1 MSGSLFRP
9 EALEHQR
16 QAWLGDMQLLRPL
29 SLRLLTAT
37 VLLVLAAVL
46 AFLWWGEYTRKAR
59 VAGVLVPDQGVIR
72 LLPPQEAVV
81 LERHAVEG
89 ARVARGDVLFVL
101 SLERSSAAGDTQAS
115 VQRSLRERERSLAD
129 SAAQQALL
137 TQAQAAALDQRLADM
152 RRERGQRLSEALLHK
167 QRLTL
172 AGDALARLESLRR
185 DNFISAA
192 QLQAKYEE
200 LLGLQAQL
208 QALERDAAAH
218 ERAIAALEAERRELP
233 LRAQAQQGEI
243 QRERAELAQLAAE
256 SEAKRRLVVQ
266 APADGVVSAVLAQP
280 GQTVTPTA
288 ALASLVPAD
297 SQLQAHLYAPS
308 SAVGFVR
315 PDQTVLLRYQA
326 YAYQKFGHQRG
337 RVLQVSRTPLSAADQ
352 SALAGAQP
360 KAAHEP
366 LYRITVALDKQQVSA
381 YGQDISLVPG
391 MQLDADVLLDRRR
404 LIEWI
409 FEPLLG
415 LGGRV

>member
-1 MSGSLFRP
+1 MTGLFRP

-192 QLQAKYEE
+192 QLQAKHEE

-360 KAAHEP
+360 QAAHEP

>member
-192 QLQAKYEE
+192 QLQAKHEE

-208 QALERDAAAH
+208 QALEREAAAH

-360 KAAHEP
+360 QAAHEP

>member
-1 MSGSLFRP
+1 MTGLFRP

-192 QLQAKYEE
+192 QLQAKHEE

-208 QALERDAAAH
+208 QALEREAAAH

>member
-1 MSGSLFRP
+1 MAGLFRP

-101 SLERSSAAGDTQAS
+101 SLERSSAAGDTQAN

-129 SAAQQALL
+129 SVAQHALL
-137 TQAQAAALDQRLADM
+137 TQAQAAAADQRLADM
-152 RRERGQRLSEALLHK
+152 RRERSQRVSEALLHK
-167 QRLTL
+167 QRMAL
-172 AGDALARLESLRR
+172 ARDALARLESLRS

-192 QLQAKYEE
+192 QVQAKQEE

-218 ERAIAALEAERRELP
+218 ERAIMALEAERRELP
-233 LRAQAQQGEI
+233 LRAQALQGEI
-243 QRERAELAQLAAE
+243 QRERAELAQQAAE

-266 APADGVVSAVLAQP
+266 APVDGVVSAVLAQP

-288 ALASLVPAD
+288 ALASLVPAG

-352 SALAGAQP
+352 AALAGAQP
-360 KAAHEP
+360 QTAGEP
-366 LYRITVALDKQQVSA
+366 LYRITVALDRQQVSA
-381 YGQDISLVPG
+381 YGQDLSLVPG

-404 LIEWI
+404 LVEWI

>member
-1 MSGSLFRP
+1 MSGLFRP

-29 SLRLLTAT
+29 SLRLLTVT

-59 VAGVLVPDQGVIR
+59 VAGVLVPEQGVIR
-72 LLPPQEAVV
+72 LLPPLEAVV
-81 LERHAVEG
+81 LERHVVEG

-129 SAAQQALL
+129 SASQQALL
-137 TQAQAAALDQRLADM
+137 TQTQAAAIDQRLADM
-152 RRERGQRLSEALLHK
+152 RRERGQRMAEALLHK

-192 QLQAKYEE
+192 QVQAKQEE

-208 QALERDAAAH
+208 QALEREAAAH
-218 ERAIAALEAERRELP
+218 ERAITALDAERRELP

-243 QRERAELAQLAAE
+243 QRERAELAQQAAE
-256 SEAKRRLVVQ
+256 SEAKRRLVVR

-280 GQTVTPTA
+280 GQTVTPAA

-352 SALAGAQP
+352 TALLGTAAQ
-360 KAAHEP
+360 AATQP

-381 YGQDISLVPG
+381 DRQDLALVPG

>member
-1 MSGSLFRP
+1 MTGLFRP

-46 AFLWWGEYTRKAR
+46 AFVWWGEYTRKAR

-81 LERHAVEG
+81 LQRHAVEG

-172 AGDALARLESLRR
+172 AGDALTRLESLRR

-192 QLQAKYEE
+192 QLQAKHEE

-208 QALERDAAAH
+208 QALEREAAAH

-360 KAAHEP
+360 QAAHEP

>member
-1 MSGSLFRP
+1 MTGLFRP

-101 SLERSSAAGDTQAS
+101 SLERSSAAGDTQAN

-129 SAAQQALL
+129 SVAQHALL
-137 TQAQAAALDQRLADM
+137 TQAQAAAADQRLADM
-152 RRERGQRLSEALLHK
+152 RRERSQRVSEALLHK
-167 QRLTL
+167 QRMAL
-172 AGDALARLESLRR
+172 ARDALARLESLRS

-192 QLQAKYEE
+192 QVQAKQEE

-218 ERAIAALEAERRELP
+218 ERAIMALEAERRELP
-233 LRAQAQQGEI
+233 LRAQALQGEI
-243 QRERAELAQLAAE
+243 QRERAELAQQAAE

-266 APADGVVSAVLAQP
+266 APVDGVVSAVLAQP

-288 ALASLVPAD
+288 ALASLVPAG

-352 SALAGAQP
+352 AALAGAQP
-360 KAAHEP
+360 QTAGEP
-366 LYRITVALDKQQVSA
+366 LYRITVALDRQQVSA
-381 YGQDISLVPG
+381 YGQDLSLVPG

-404 LIEWI
+404 LVEWI

>member
-1 MSGSLFRP
+1 MTGLFRP

-59 VAGVLVPDQGVIR
+59 VAGVLVPDHGVIR

-192 QLQAKYEE
+192 QLQAKHEE

-360 KAAHEP
+360 QAALEP

>member
-1 MSGSLFRP
+1 MTGLFRP

-29 SLRLLTAT
+29 SLRLLTVT

-59 VAGVLVPDQGVIR
+59 VGGVLVPEQGVIR

-129 SAAQQALL
+129 SASQQALL
-137 TQAQAAALDQRLADM
+137 TQAQAAAIDQRLADM
-152 RRERGQRLSEALLHK
+152 RRERSQRVSEALLHK

-192 QLQAKYEE
+192 QVQAKQEE
-200 LLGLQAQL
+200 LLGLQAQA

-218 ERAIAALEAERRELP
+218 ERAITALEAERRELP
-233 LRAQAQQGEI
+233 LRAQAQQGEL
-243 QRERAELAQLAAE
+243 QRERAELAQQAAE
-256 SEAKRRLVVQ
+256 SEAKRRLVVH

-280 GQTVTPTA
+280 GQTVTPAA

-360 KAAHEP
+360 QAAGEP
-366 LYRITVALDKQQVSA
+366 LYRITVALDRQQVSA
-381 YGQDISLVPG
+381 YGQDLALVPG

>member
-1 MSGSLFRP
+1 MTGLFRP

-192 QLQAKYEE
+192 QLQAKHEE

-208 QALERDAAAH
+208 QALEREAAAH

-360 KAAHEP
+360 QAAHEP

>member
-1 MSGSLFRP
+1 MTGLFRP

-16 QAWLGDMQLLRPL
+16 QAWLGDMQPLRPL

-101 SLERSSAAGDTQAS
+101 SLERSSAAGDTQAN

-129 SAAQQALL
+129 SVAQHALL
-137 TQAQAAALDQRLADM
+137 TQAQAAAADQRLADM
-152 RRERGQRLSEALLHK
+152 RRERSQRVSEALLHK
-167 QRLTL
+167 QRMAL
-172 AGDALARLESLRR
+172 ARDALARLESLRS

-192 QLQAKYEE
+192 QVQAKQEE

-218 ERAIAALEAERRELP
+218 ERAIMALEAERRELP
-233 LRAQAQQGEI
+233 LRAQALQGEI
-243 QRERAELAQLAAE
+243 QRERAELAQQAAE

-266 APADGVVSAVLAQP
+266 APVDGVVSAVLAQP

-288 ALASLVPAD
+288 ALASLVPAG

-352 SALAGAQP
+352 AALAGAQP
-360 KAAHEP
+360 QTAGEP
-366 LYRITVALDKQQVSA
+366 LYRITVALDRQQVSA
-381 YGQDISLVPG
+381 YGQDLSLVPG

-404 LIEWI
+404 LVEWI

>member
-1 MSGSLFRP
+1 VSSLFRP

-37 VLLVLAAVL
+37 VLLVLSAVA

-59 VAGVLVPDQGVIR
+59 VAGVLVPEQGVIR

-81 LERHAVEG
+81 LERRAVEG
-89 ARVARGDVLFVL
+89 ARVARGEVLFVL
-101 SLERSSAAGDTQAS
+101 SLERSSAAGDTQAT

-137 TQAQAAALDQRLADM
+137 TQAQTAAADQRLADM
-152 RRERGQRLSEALLHK
+152 RRERTQRVSEALLHK
-167 QRLTL
+167 QRLAL
-172 AGDALARLESLRR
+172 ARDALARLESLRGE
-185 DNFISAA
+185 NFISAA
-192 QLQAKYEE
+192 QVQAKQEE

-218 ERAIAALEAERRELP
+218 ERAIMALEAERRELP

-243 QRERAELAQLAAE
+243 ERERAEVAQQAAE
-256 SEAKRRLVVQ
+256 SEARRRLVVH
-266 APADGVVSAVLAQP
+266 APVDGVVSAALAQP
-280 GQTVTPTA
+280 GQTVTPAA
-288 ALASLVPAD
+288 ALASLVPAG

-308 SAVGFVR
+308 SAVGFVQ

-337 RVLQVSRTPLSAADQ
+337 RVLQVSRTPLSPADQ
-352 SALAGAQP
+352 AALAGAQP
-360 KAAHEP
+360 QSVSEP

-404 LIEWI
+404 LVEWI

>member
-1 MSGSLFRP
+1 
-9 EALEHQR
+9 
-16 QAWLGDMQLLRPL
+16 MQLLRPL

-59 VAGVLVPDQGVIR
+59 VAGVLVPDHGVIR

-129 SAAQQALL
+129 SASQQALL
-137 TQAQAAALDQRLADM
+137 TQAQATAIDQRLADM

-192 QLQAKYEE
+192 QLQAKHEE

-360 KAAHEP
+360 QAAHEP

>member
-1 MSGSLFRP
+1 MTGLFRP

-129 SAAQQALL
+129 SASQQALL
-137 TQAQAAALDQRLADM
+137 TQAQATAIDQRLADM

-192 QLQAKYEE
+192 QLQAKHEE

-360 KAAHEP
+360 QAAHEP

>member
-1 MSGSLFRP
+1 MTGLFRP

-129 SAAQQALL
+129 SASQQALL
-137 TQAQAAALDQRLADM
+137 TQAQATAIDQRLADM

-192 QLQAKYEE
+192 QLQAKHEE

-208 QALERDAAAH
+208 QALEREAAAH

-360 KAAHEP
+360 QAAHEP

>member
-1 MSGSLFRP
+1 MTGLFRP

-37 VLLVLAAVL
+37 VLLVLAAVF
-46 AFLWWGEYTRKAR
+46 AFLWGGEYTRKAR

-129 SAAQQALL
+129 SASQQALL

-172 AGDALARLESLRR
+172 AGDALARLESLSR

-192 QLQAKYEE
+192 QLQAKHEE

-218 ERAIAALEAERRELP
+218 ERAITALEAERRELP

-243 QRERAELAQLAAE
+243 QRERAEVAQLAAE

-280 GQTVTPTA
+280 GQTVTPA
-288 ALASLVPAD
+288 VALASLVPVD

-352 SALAGAQP
+352 SVLAGAQP
-360 KAAHEP
+360 QGAGEP
-366 LYRITVALDKQQVSA
+366 LYRITVAIDKQQVSA

>member
-1 MSGSLFRP
+1 MTGLFRP

-37 VLLVLAAVL
+37 VLLVLAIVL

-59 VAGVLVPDQGVIR
+59 VAGVLVPDQGVVR

-115 VQRSLRERERSLAD
+115 VQRSLRERERSLVD
-129 SAAQQALL
+129 SASQQALL
-137 TQAQAAALDQRLADM
+137 TQAQATTMDQRLADM

-167 QRLTL
+167 QRLML

-192 QLQAKYEE
+192 QLQVKHEE
-200 LLGLQAQL
+200 LLGLQAQS
-208 QALERDAAAH
+208 QALEREAAAH

-233 LRAQAQQGEI
+233 LRAQALQGEI

-266 APADGVVSAVLAQP
+266 APTDGVVSAVLAQP
-280 GQTVTPTA
+280 GQTVTPSA

-308 SAVGFVR
+308 SAVGFLL

-337 RVLQVSRTPLSAADQ
+337 RVLQISRTPLSAADQ
-352 SALAGAQP
+352 SALAGVQP
-360 KAAHEP
+360 HGAGEP

-381 YGQDISLVPG
+381 YGQNISLVPG

>member
-1 MSGSLFRP
+1 
-9 EALEHQR
+9 
-16 QAWLGDMQLLRPL
+16 
-29 SLRLLTAT
+29 
-37 VLLVLAAVL
+37 
-46 AFLWWGEYTRKAR
+46 
-59 VAGVLVPDQGVIR
+59 
-72 LLPPQEAVV
+72 
-81 LERHAVEG
+81 
-89 ARVARGDVLFVL
+89 VL

-129 SAAQQALL
+129 SASQQALL
-137 TQAQAAALDQRLADM
+137 TQAQAAAIDQRLADM
-152 RRERGQRLSEALLHK
+152 RRERGQRLSEALLHE

-192 QLQAKYEE
+192 QLQAKHEE

-208 QALERDAAAH
+208 QALEREAAAH

-360 KAAHEP
+360 QAALEP

>member
-1 MSGSLFRP
+1 MTGLFRP

-129 SAAQQALL
+129 SASQQTLL
-137 TQAQAAALDQRLADM
+137 TQAQAAAIDQRLADM

-360 KAAHEP
+360 QAAHEP

>member
-1 MSGSLFRP
+1 MTSLFRP

-29 SLRLLTAT
+29 SLRLLTVT

-59 VAGVLVPDQGVIR
+59 VAGVLVPEQGVIR

-81 LERHAVEG
+81 LERHAAEG
-89 ARVARGDVLFVL
+89 ARVKRGDVLFVL

-115 VQRSLRERERSLAD
+115 VQRSLHERERSLAD

-137 TQAQAAALDQRLADM
+137 AQTQAAALDQRLADM
-152 RRERGQRLSEALLHK
+152 RRERGQRVSEARLQK
-167 QRLTL
+167 QRMAL
-172 AGDALARLESLRR
+172 ARDALARLESLRS

-192 QLQAKYEE
+192 QVQAKQEE

-218 ERAIAALEAERRELP
+218 ERAITALGAERRELP

-243 QRERAELAQLAAE
+243 QRERAGLAQQAAE
-256 SEAKRRLVVQ
+256 SEAKRRLVVH

-280 GQTVTPTA
+280 GQAVTPAA
-288 ALASLVPAD
+288 ALASLVPAN
-297 SQLQAHLYAPS
+297 SPLQAHLYAPS

-352 SALAGAQP
+352 AALAGTQP
-360 KAAHEP
+360 QGLGEP
-366 LYRITVALDKQQVSA
+366 LYRITVALDRQEVSA
-381 YGQDISLVPG
+381 YGQDLSLVPG

-404 LIEWI
+404 LVEWI

>member
-1 MSGSLFRP
+1 MSSSLFRP

-37 VLLVLAAVL
+37 VLLVLSAVA

-59 VAGVLVPDQGVIR
+59 VAGVLVPEQGVIR

-89 ARVARGDVLFVL
+89 ARVARGEVLFVL
-101 SLERSSAAGDTQAS
+101 SLERSSAAGDTQAT

-137 TQAQAAALDQRLADM
+137 SQAQTAAADQRLADM
-152 RRERGQRLSEALLHK
+152 RRERTQRVSEALLHK
-167 QRLTL
+167 QRLAL
-172 AGDALARLESLRR
+172 ARDALARLESLRGE
-185 DNFISAA
+185 NFISAA
-192 QLQAKYEE
+192 QVQAKQEE

-218 ERAIAALEAERRELP
+218 ERAIMALEAERRELP

-243 QRERAELAQLAAE
+243 ERERAEVAQQAAE
-256 SEAKRRLVVQ
+256 SEARRRLVVH
-266 APADGVVSAVLAQP
+266 APVDGVVSAVLAQP
-280 GQTVTPTA
+280 GQTVTPAA
-288 ALASLVPAD
+288 ALASLVPAG

-308 SAVGFVR
+308 SAVGFVQ

-337 RVLQVSRTPLSAADQ
+337 RVLQVSRTPLSPADQ
-352 SALAGAQP
+352 AALAGAQP
-360 KAAHEP
+360 QSVGEP

-404 LIEWI
+404 LVEWI

>member
-1 MSGSLFRP
+1 MTGLFRP

-29 SLRLLTAT
+29 SLRLLTAA
-37 VLLVLAAVL
+37 VLLMLAAVL

-59 VAGVLVPDQGVIR
+59 VAGVLVPEQGVIR

-81 LERHAVEG
+81 LERHAAEG
-89 ARVARGDVLFVL
+89 ARVKRGDVLFVL
-101 SLERSSAAGDTQAS
+101 SLERSSVAGDTQAS

-129 SAAQQALL
+129 SAAQQVLL
-137 TQAQAAALDQRLADM
+137 TQTQAAAIDQRLADM
-152 RRERGQRLSEALLHK
+152 RRERGQRVSEALLHK
-167 QRLTL
+167 QRITL
-172 AGDALARLESLRR
+172 ARDALARLESLRS
-185 DNFISAA
+185 DNFISPA
-192 QLQAKYEE
+192 QVQAKQEE
-200 LLGLQAQL
+200 VLGLQAQL
-208 QALERDAAAH
+208 QALERDGAAH
-218 ERAIAALEAERRELP
+218 ERAITALEAERRELP

-243 QRERAELAQLAAE
+243 QRERAALAQQAAE

-280 GQTVTPTA
+280 GQTVSPAA

-352 SALAGAQP
+352 AALAGAQP
-360 KAAHEP
+360 QGAGEP
-366 LYRITVALDKQQVSA
+366 LYRITVALDRQEVSA
-381 YGQDISLVPG
+381 YGQDLSLVPG

>member
-1 MSGSLFRP
+1 MSSLFRP
-9 EALEHQR
+9 EALETQR

-29 SLRLLTAT
+29 SLKLLTAV
-37 VLLVLAAVL
+37 VLLMLAAVL

-59 VAGVLVPDQGVIR
+59 VAGVLVPEAGVLRIV
-72 LLPPQEAVV
+72 PPQDAVV
-81 LERHAVEG
+81 LERHAAEG
-89 ARVARGDVLFVL
+89 ARVKRGDPLFVL

-115 VQRSLRERERSLAD
+115 VQRSLHTRERSLAD

-137 TQAQAAALDQRLADM
+137 TQAQIGALDQRLADM
-152 RRERGQRLSEALLHK
+152 RRERGQRASEAAL
-167 QRLTL
+167 QRQRVTL
-172 AGDALARLESLRR
+172 AREAYTRLESLRGE
-185 DNFISAA
+185 NFVSPA
-192 QLQAKYEE
+192 QVQAKQEE

-218 ERAIAALEAERRELP
+218 ERAITALEAERRELP
-233 LRAQAQQGEI
+233 LLARARQGEI
-243 QRERAELAQLAAE
+243 ERERAELAQQSAE

-266 APADGVVSAVLAQP
+266 APSDGIVSAVLAQP
-280 GQTVTPTA
+280 GQAVSPAA
-288 ALASLVPAD
+288 ALASLLPAD
-297 SQLQAHLYAPS
+297 AELQAHLYAPS

-315 PDQTVLLRYQA
+315 PEQTVLLRYQA

-337 RVLQVSRTPLSAADQ
+337 RVLQVSRTPLPAADQ
-352 SALAGAQP
+352 AALFGHQATQ
-360 KAAHEP
+360 EP
-366 LYRITVALDKQQVSA
+366 LYRITVVLDKQDVSA
-381 YGQDISLVPG
+381 YGQSHALVPG

>member
-1 MSGSLFRP
+1 MTGLFRP

-29 SLRLLTAT
+29 SLRLLTTA
-37 VLLVLAAVL
+37 VLLMLAAVI

-59 VAGVLVPDQGVIR
+59 VAGVLVPEQGVIR

-81 LERHAVEG
+81 LERHAAEG
-89 ARVARGDVLFVL
+89 ARVKRGDVLFVL
-101 SLERSSAAGDTQAS
+101 SLERSSSAGDTQAS
-115 VQRSLRERERSLAD
+115 VQRSLRERERSLVD
-129 SAAQQALL
+129 SAVQQALL
-137 TQAQAAALDQRLADM
+137 TQTQAAAIDQRLADM
-152 RRERGQRLSEALLHK
+152 RRERGQRVSEALLHK

-172 AGDALARLESLRR
+172 ARDALARLESLRS

-192 QLQAKYEE
+192 QVQAKQEE

-218 ERAIAALEAERRELP
+218 ERAITALEAERRELP

-243 QRERAELAQLAAE
+243 QRERAELAQQAAE

-280 GQTVTPTA
+280 GQTVTPAA

-297 SQLQAHLYAPS
+297 SPLQAHLYAPS
-308 SAVGFVR
+308 NAVGFVR

-352 SALAGAQP
+352 AALAGAQP
-360 KAAHEP
+360 QAAGEP
-366 LYRITVALDKQQVSA
+366 LYRITVALERQQVSA
-381 YGQDISLVPG
+381 YGQALSLVPG